1 MHESLPLSDHPQ
13 RRLLSAEV
21 HARPFMSLAPPERA
35 SHLALHSGEEGGE
48 AERAL
53 VAELCRAL
61 GAPEPAAEATFH
73 LAELEGFRLRWERH
87 TEFTTYAFFVQ
98 GPSPQGSSPEG
109 RFRETA
115 IERVPRDWLAR
126 LPGRVLVALHL
137 ELEPAGEQEL
147 EAETV
152 AAALGSDTFTGSL
165 AAGGAAEVWM
175 NFSLDDAG
183 FGRVLVRDHR
193 LGARQAGRLVQRLF
207 EIETYRMLALLAL
220 PPARRH
226 GGELT
231 RLGARLT
238 EITQAL
244 AEAEGGALP
253 GVDGE
258 RALLDRLTLVAAETE
273 RIATATAYR
282 FGAARAYYALV
293 QRRIEEL
300 REQRIEGQQTIGE
313 FMDRRLSPAMRTCEA
328 VAERLADLSRRVA
341 RAGQLLRT
349 RVDVQLEAQN
359 RDLLHSMDRRARLQ
373 LALQET
379 VEGLSVAAITYY
391 AVGLIAHAAKA
402 AKGFGLPVPVEI
414 TPGLAIPLVAGAV
427 WFGLRRVRR
436 LLSQRAGG
444 PA

>member
-13 RRLLSAEV
+13 RRPLSAEV

-35 SHLALHSGEEGGE
+35 SHLALLSGEEGGE

-53 VAELCRAL
+53 VAELCRAF
-61 GAPEPAAEATFH
+61 GAPEPAADATFH
-73 LAELEGFRLRWERH
+73 LAELDGFRLRWERH

-98 GPSPQGSSPEG
+98 GPPPRG
-109 RFRETA
+109 RFGETA

-126 LPGRVLVALHL
+126 LPGQLLVALHL
-137 ELEPAGEQEL
+137 ELEPADAAAPDA
-147 EAETV
+147 EAV

-175 NFSLDDAG
+175 NFSLDEAG
-183 FGRVLVRDHR
+183 FGRALVRDRR

-244 AEAEGGALP
+244 AEAEGGELP

-273 RIATATAYR
+273 RIAAATAYR

-328 VAERLADLSRRVA
+328 VAERLDDLSRRVA

-359 RDLLHSMDRRARLQ
+359 RDLLHSMDRRAKLQ

-391 AVGLIAHAAKA
+391 AVGLVAYAAKA
-402 AKGFGLPVPVEI
+402 AKGLGLPVPVEI

-436 LLSQRAGG
+436 LLSERAGG
-444 PA
+444 VP

>member
-13 RRLLSAEV
+13 RRLLAAEV
-21 HARPFMSLAPPERA
+21 HARPFMRLEPPERA
-35 SHLALHSGEEGGE
+35 SHLALLSGEEGGA
-48 AERAL
+48 AERVL
-53 VAELCRAL
+53 VAELCRAG
-61 GAPEPAAEATFH
+61 GAPEPAEDATFH
-73 LAELEGFRLRWERH
+73 LAELDGYRLRWERH
-87 TEFTTYAFFVQ
+87 TEFTTYAFFLQ
-98 GPSPQGSSPEG
+98 GPPSGG
-109 RFRETA
+109 GFRETA

-126 LPGRVLVALHL
+126 LPGRLLVALHL
-137 ELEPAGEQEL
+137 ELEPAGESGT
-147 EAETV
+147 EAEAV
-152 AAALGSDTFTGSL
+152 AAALGSETFTASL

-175 NFSLDDAG
+175 SFSLDERG
-183 FGRVLVRDHR
+183 FGRVLVRDRR

-244 AEAEGGALP
+244 AEQQGESGAAP

-273 RIATATAYR
+273 RIAAATAYR

-328 VAERLADLSRRVA
+328 VSERLGDLSRRVA

-359 RDLLHSMDRRARLQ
+359 RDLLHSMDRRAKLQ

-391 AVGLIAHAAKA
+391 AVGLVAYAAKA

-427 WFGLRRVRR
+427 WLGLRRVRR
-436 LLSQRAGG
+436 LLSERAGDA
-444 PA
+444 P